1 MRQGKLLVGQSNCT
15 ASRQIGCFGIED
27 NQVTWWI
34 STHSFVNT
42 ITYLNNNNNNNH
54 EIQVLGTEVPLRTAQ
69 LFWIVFER
77 FIFPRV
83 VMLFFE

>member
-1 MRQGKLLVGQSNCT
+1 MTSLINSNM
-15 ASRQIGCFGIED
+15 CFVLM
-27 NQVTWWI
+27 QW
-34 STHSFVNT
+34 
-42 ITYLNNNNNNNH
+42 NNNNH

-83 VMLFFE
+83 VKLFFE